1 MANTNIS
8 ISALKEKITASGGL
22 QRANRFLIKFNGL
35 SGDWGAILNA
45 PASGDG
51 APNTYIA
58 ETVLLPDIVLN
69 TQADALSGPGLGRSQ
84 PRGLSYKDG
93 VLITFP
99 VFGNYKLPQAFD
111 KWMKNLYN
119 ENTTGEGAKTWIT
132 GFYDSTVKS
141 NQMTLDVL
149 DLNGKAIATYKFYEI
164 FPVEISPIQFSSL
177 NTNEYLKITVRFAF
191 RKYELTLES
200 DPIT

>member
-1 MANTNIS
+1 VANINTS

-35 SGDWGAILNA
+35 SGEQAAFFNA
-45 PASGDG
+45 TSGGDG

-58 ETVLLPDIVLN
+58 ETVLLPDIVMN

-93 VLITFP
+93 VLVTFP
-99 VFGNYKLPQAFD
+99 VFGDYRLPQAFD
-111 KWMKNLYN
+111 NWMKNIYS
-119 ENTTGEGAKTWIT
+119 ENLSGSGAKTWIT
-132 GFYDSTVKS
+132 YFYDDVVKK
-141 NQMTLDVL
+141 NEMVLDVL
-149 DLNGKAIATYKFYEI
+149 DLNGKAIATYRFYEI
-164 FPVEISPIQFSSL
+164 FPVEIAPIQFSSL

-191 RKYELTLES
+191 RKYELTLEADS
-200 DPIT
+200 

>member
-22 QRANRFLIKFNGL
+22 QRANRFLIKFNGDSVPGFFTQS
-35 SGDWGAILNA
+35 SGQ
-45 PASGDG
+45 DG
-51 APNTYIA
+51 TPKSYIA
-58 ETVLLPDIVLN
+58 ETVLLPDIVMN
-69 TQADALSGPGLGRSQ
+69 TQADGIAGPGLGRSQ
-84 PRGLSYKDG
+84 PRGISYKDG

-99 VFGNYKLPQAFD
+99 VFGDYKLPQAFD
-111 KWMKNLYN
+111 IWMKNLYS
-119 ENTTGEGAKTWIT
+119 ENMGQGAQTWIT
-132 GFYDSTVKS
+132 GFYDSTVKR

-149 DLNGKAIATYKFYEI
+149 DLNGKAIATYRFYEI
-164 FPVEISPIQFSSL
+164 FPVEIAPIQFSSL

-200 DPIT
+200 DPTT

>member
-45 PASGDG
+45 PTGSDG

-58 ETVLLPDIVLN
+58 ETVLLPDIVMN
-69 TQADALSGPGLGRSQ
+69 TQADGLAGPGLGRSQ
-84 PRGLSYKDG
+84 PRGISYKDG

-99 VFGNYKLPQAFD
+99 VFGDYKLPQAFD
-111 KWMKNLYN
+111 KWMKNLYSEN
-119 ENTTGEGAKTWIT
+119 ETTQGAQTWIT
-132 GFYDSTVKS
+132 GYYDSVVKS

-149 DLNGKAIATYKFYEI
+149 DLNGNTTATYRFYEI
-164 FPVEISPIQFSSL
+164 FPVEIAPITFSSL

-191 RKYELTLES
+191 RNYDLTLAAGL
-200 DPIT
+200 